1 MELTPL
7 LKQYNSIKKKYK
19 EELLLFRMGDFYEF
33 FYEDAKVASKALGI
47 VLTSKPVGKNT
58 RIPMA
63 GIPVKAAET
72 YIKELLKKGFKL
84 AICEQ
89 VEEGKKIFKR
99 EVIEVLTPGTITLP
113 SLLKPDE
120 KNFIA
125 SFYINKGRVGV
136 SILEITTGE
145 FVTGEIKDKELEILM
160 EKYMISEILVS
171 RESEIPSLLKEIS
184 INFYEP
190 GIYDMENAEKR
201 LLRFFGVASLEG
213 FGVKKDFG
221 IIASS
226 YLLDYI
232 EDKKKKGFEHIKKI
246 KPLSLKNRMA
256 LDRLTKRNL
265 EIIERIHP
273 EEKGATLFDVLNRT
287 ITSMG
292 KRFLKETLVS
302 PLLDKRDI
310 EERISGVS
318 ALIKHPFLKKSIK
331 EILEEFCDL
340 ERTLSKISIERYH
353 PRDIRKLGENLSLV
367 PKLKEILKDAPS
379 NIFKEMAKGISEFSE
394 LYSLILNQINEN
406 PPDIGEGE
414 VIKSGVNKELD
425 ELREWNL
432 NSKKKLKEI
441 EKRERERTGIPK
453 LRIGY
458 NSVFGYY
465 IEVTKSYLNLVP
477 KNYTRKQTLTSSER
491 FITEEIKEIESKI
504 LGGEER
510 IKEIEKEIL
519 KEIADK
525 IIYKSWEIQE
535 LSDKIALIDM
545 ILCFAEVS
553 KEYGYKK
560 PEITEEK
567 EIYIEKG
574 RHPVVERFAL
584 EFVPNDT
591 DLNSDVYF
599 WIITGPNMSGK
610 STYLRQVALIVLLA
624 QCGCFVP
631 AQKARI
637 GIVDRIFTRIGA
649 TDDLSRGVSTFYA
662 EMLETANI
670 LNNATEKSLILLDE
684 IGRGTST
691 YDGLALAWSVSEE
704 IADKLKART
713 LFATHYHELTSLAEN
728 KKGMKNYTVLVKEWK
743 DEVIFLRKVEKGIQD
758 KSYGIYVAKIA
769 GIPEKVIKRSKE
781 ILKFFESKR
790 EIKRYIKIEY
800 PQLELFIK
808 EKEDKFRDRLK
819 NIKIDE
825 LSPKQAL
832 DLLYELKKEID

>member
-7 LKQYNSIKKKYK
+7 LKQYNSIKKKYT

-63 GIPVKAAET
+63 GVPVKAAET
-72 YIKELLKKGFKL
+72 YIKELLKKGFKV

-89 VEEGKKIFKR
+89 VEEGKKLFKR

-120 KNFIA
+120 KNFIL
-125 SFYINKGRVGV
+125 SFYTHKDRMGV

-145 FVTGEIKDKELEILM
+145 FISGEIKIDEINILK
-160 EKYMISEILVS
+160 EKYRPSEVLVP
-171 RESEIPSLLKEIS
+171 RENEIENFLKEITV
-184 INFYEP
+184 NFYET
-190 GIYDMENAEKR
+190 GIYDIDNAEKR

-213 FGVKKDFG
+213 FGVKKDYG
-221 IIASS
+221 IIAGS
-226 YLLDYI
+226 YLLDYV
-232 EDKKKKGFEHIKKI
+232 EDKKKKGLEHIKKI
-246 KPLSLKNRMA
+246 KPLNLQNRMV

-273 EEKGATLFDVLNRT
+273 EEKGATLFDVLNKTRT
-287 ITSMG
+287 PMG
-292 KRFLKETLVS
+292 KRFLKETLIS
-302 PLLDKRDI
+302 PLMDKEEI
-310 EERISGVS
+310 EERISGVEV
-318 ALIKHPFLKKSIK
+318 LIKHPFLRKSIE
-331 EILEEFCDL
+331 EIFEEFCDL
-340 ERTLSKISIERYH
+340 ERTLSKISNERYH
-353 PRDIRKLGENLSLV
+353 PQDIRKLGENLSLV
-367 PKLKEILKDAPS
+367 PKLKEILKDAPTD
-379 NIFKEMAKGISEFSE
+379 IFKEMEKGISEFSE
-394 LYSLILNQINEN
+394 LYNLILNHINEN
-406 PPDIGEGE
+406 PPVVGEGE
-414 VIKSGVNKELD
+414 VIKRGVNKELD

-432 NSKKKLKEI
+432 NSKKNLKEI
-441 EKRERERTGIPK
+441 EKRERKKTGIPK

-477 KNYTRKQTLTSSER
+477 ENYIRKQTLTNSER
-491 FITEEIKEIESKI
+491 FITDEIKEIESKI

-510 IKEIEKEIL
+510 IKEIEKQIL
-519 KEIADK
+519 KEIAEK
-525 IIYKSWEIQE
+525 IIEKSIEIQE

-545 ILCFAEVS
+545 LLSFAEVS

-574 RHPVVERFAL
+574 RHPVVERFVD

-591 DLNSDVYF
+591 DLNPDVYF

-610 STYLRQVALIVLLA
+610 STYLRQVALITLLA

-631 AQKARI
+631 AERARI

-704 IADKLKART
+704 IADKLRART

-728 KKGMKNYTVLVKEWK
+728 KKGMENYTVLVKEWK

-769 GIPEKVIKRSKE
+769 GIHEGIIKRAKE

-790 EIKRYIKIEY
+790 EMKRYIKIEY
-800 PQLELFIK
+800 PQLELF
-808 EKEDKFRDRLK
+808 EKEDKIKERLK
-819 NIKIDE
+819 NINIDE
-825 LSPKQAL
+825 LSPKEAL
-832 DLLYELKKEID
+832 DLLYEIKKEIE